1 MMALLLLVLLM
12 LVLQVRVSFILVTAI
27 YNLGH
32 IFYLW
37 FLLITSGSPFTFPFF
52 MIRMMILFC

>member
-1 MMALLLLVLLM
+1 MVKKIALPAGPLI
-12 LVLQVRVSFILVTAI
+12 FILVTAI

-37 FLLITSGSPFTFPFF
+37 FLLITSGSPFPSSS
-52 MIRMMILFC
+52 